1 MIYRH
6 IYTPIALVEYK
17 EAVSWYAAR
26 SVQAAENFVK
36 AIKERIDLICEKPL
50 RYRNGYKNFRETS
63 LKKYP
68 FYIIYFTDESK
79 KTVIIAPVYH
89 HKRNPAKKYVK

>member
-1 MIYRH
+1 MSYHH
-6 IYTPIALVEYK
+6 IYTPVALMEYK

-26 SVQAAENFVK
+26 SGPAAENFVK
-36 AIKERIDLICEKPL
+36 AVRERIALICEKPM

-79 KTVIIAPVYH
+79 KTVVIASIYH
-89 HKRNPAKKYVK
+89 HKRDPAKKYIK

>member
-1 MIYRH
+1 MSYRH
-6 IYTPIALVEYK
+6 IYTPFALMEYK
-17 EAVSWYAAR
+17 DAVSWYAAR
-26 SVQAAENFVK
+26 SGQAAENFVK
-36 AIKERIDLICEKPL
+36 AVRDCIALICERPL

-68 FYIIYFTDESK
+68 FYIIYFTDEGK
-79 KTVIIAPVYH
+79 KTVIIASVYH